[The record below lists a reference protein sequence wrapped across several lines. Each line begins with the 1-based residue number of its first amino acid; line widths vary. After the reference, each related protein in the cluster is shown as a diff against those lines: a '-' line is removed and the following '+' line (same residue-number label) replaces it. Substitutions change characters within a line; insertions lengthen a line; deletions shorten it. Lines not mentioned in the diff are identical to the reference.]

1 MLPLRITFT
10 LISLRYVTN
19 LLIFVAHS
27 YSQHLFPFIRNIN
40 LIQQTKFSVPP
51 TSNIYAYNPTTS
63 YH

>member
-27 YSQHLFPFIRNIN
+27 YSQHLFPFIRNIK
-40 LIQQTKFSVPP
+40 LTQQTKFSVPP
-51 TSNIYAYNPTTS
+51 TSNI
-63 YH
+63 